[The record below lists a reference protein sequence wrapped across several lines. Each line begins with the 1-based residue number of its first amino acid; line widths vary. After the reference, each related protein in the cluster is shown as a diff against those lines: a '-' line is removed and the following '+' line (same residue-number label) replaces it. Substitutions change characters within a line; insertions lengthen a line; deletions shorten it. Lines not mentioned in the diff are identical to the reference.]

1 MIMKANLNN
10 DWQQI
15 LKSEFEKE
23 YYKQLMQFLDNEYLT
38 QEIFPSRENIYSALN
53 LTSFK
58 NTKVLILGQDP
69 YHGFNQAHGLCFSVQ
84 PDVKI
89 PPSLM
94 NIYKELK
101 SDLDC
106 DIPSHGYLTSWAQ
119 QGVLMI
125 NTVLT
130 VRSGQANSHKNKGW
144 EKFTDHIITLLNE
157 KSTPVVF
164 ILWGN
169 NAHNKIK
176 MITNPIHKII
186 KSPHPSPLS
195 SYRGFFGSK
204 PFSTTN
210 HFLESIHST
219 PIDWCIRPL

>member
-1 MIMKANLNN
+1 MKANLNN
-10 DWQQI
+10 DWQDI
-15 LKSEFEKE
+15 LKTEFEKD
-23 YYKQLMQFLDNEYLT
+23 YYKQLMQFLDDEYMT
-38 QEIFPSRENIYSALN
+38 QEIFPSRENIYSALQ
-53 LTSFK
+53 LTSYK
-58 NTKVLILGQDP
+58 DTRVLILGQDP
-69 YHGFNQAHGLCFSVQ
+69 YHGHNQAHGLCFSVQ
-84 PDVKI
+84 PGVKI

-106 DIPSHGYLTSWAQ
+106 DIPSHGYLTSWAE

-169 NAHNKIK
+169 NAHSKIK
-176 MITNPIHKII
+176 MITNPIHQII

-204 PFSTTN
+204 PFSMTN
-210 HFLESIHST
+210 DFLESTYST
-219 PIDWCIRPL
+219 PIDWCIKPL